1 LVVSNSSPLVYLAA
15 LDDFDLLRA
24 LFGEVAIPLAVFQE
38 VAVDGAQFPVAR
50 QVIGAQGNWIHTPR
64 RPDDSRAAEF
74 RKAGLH
80 SGESEAL
87 ALALE
92 LQSEALLMDD
102 GDAVKI
108 ARELGINVIR
118 TTGIYRLA
126 KQRGLIERLAPKLD
140 KLKGAGFWLRDE
152 HYRMILDSVGER

>member
-1 LVVSNSSPLVYLAA
+1 LVVSNSSPLIYLAA

-24 LFGEVAIPLAVFQE
+24 LFGELAIPPAVFRE

-50 QVIGAQGNWIHTPR
+50 EVIAAQGRWIHRPR
-64 RPDDSRAAEF
+64 LADDSRAAEF
-74 RKAGLH
+74 RSAGLH

-92 LQSEALLMDD
+92 LHSEALLMDD
-102 GDAVKI
+102 GDGVKI
-108 ARELGINVIR
+108 ARDLGINVIR

-126 KQRGLIERLAPKLD
+126 KQRGLIEGLAPKLD
-140 KLKGAGFWLRDE
+140 ELRGAGFWLRDD
-152 HYRMILDSVGER
+152 HYRMILNSVGER